1 MEKVITKKSQMNEK
15 LKLES
20 KVYNKANCDVK
31 IAKKNSVF
39 LAKKTYMYCTFHNK
53 IGSQINVLF

>member
-1 MEKVITKKSQMNEK
+1 MNEK

>member
-1 MEKVITKKSQMNEK
+1 MNEK

-31 IAKKNSVF
+31 IAKKTVF
-39 LAKKTYMYCTFHNK
+39 LAKRCTCT
-53 IGSQINVLF
+53 VLFITRSGLK

>member
-31 IAKKNSVF
+31 IAKKNCVPC
-39 LAKKTYMYCTFHNK
+39 KKDVH
-53 IGSQINVLF
+53 VLYFS

>member
-1 MEKVITKKSQMNEK
+1 MNEK

-31 IAKKNSVF
+31 IAKKTVF
-39 LAKKTYMYCTFHNK
+39 LAKKMYMYCTFHNK

>member
-31 IAKKNSVF
+31 IAKKTMCS
-39 LAKKTYMYCTFHNK
+39 LQKRCTCT
-53 IGSQINVLF
+53 VLFITRSGLK

>member
-31 IAKKNSVF
+31 IAKKTVF
-39 LAKKTYMYCTFHNK
+39 LAKKMYMYCTFHNK